1 MAHDPEVYH
10 SPMEFY
16 PERFLSPTRASDPDS
31 PVLGNG
37 RSGSSNIKYPEQDV
51 RDFVFGFGRRICPG
65 KELADA
71 TLFMA
76 AAMSIAVF
84 DLQVPEGGREP
95 GFEFK
100 PGTIA
105 WVLLLHVFRIL
116 RLTFPISCSS
126 LLLIRNLLG

>member
-1 MAHDPEVYH
+1 MLNLPHRKMAHDPEVYH
-10 SPMEFY
+10 SPMEFH

-31 PVLGNG
+31 PVLDSG
-37 RSGSSNIKYPEQDV
+37 RSSLLKVKKFPEQNV

-65 KELADA
+65 RELADA

-84 DLQVPEGGREP
+84 DLQVPEGGRKP
-95 GFEFK
+95 SFEFK

-105 WVLLLHVFRIL
+105 
-116 RLTFPISCSS
+116 
-126 LLLIRNLLG
+126 